1 MRDPSPRRVFLLVT
15 YIPSLRLLESTV
27 VGECVPNRLRP
38 YADSVVR
45 GDRTALV
52 AHPWYCFPCRRLR
65 GTSPNAASAPRQSQP
80 FIALDW
86 VCSFSCWHCLRM
98 LIPHSVLATLLPTT
112 LFSAL
117 DEGADAIAG
126 ESAAAASELVK
137 DATTGILHIS
147 RGIAVI
153 LLVM

>member
-1 MRDPSPRRVFLLVT
+1 
-15 YIPSLRLLESTV
+15 
-27 VGECVPNRLRP
+27 
-38 YADSVVR
+38 
-45 GDRTALV
+45 
-52 AHPWYCFPCRRLR
+52 
-65 GTSPNAASAPRQSQP
+65 
-80 FIALDW
+80 
-86 VCSFSCWHCLRM
+86 M
-98 LIPHSVLATLLPTT
+98 LITHRSVLATLLPTT

-117 DEGADAIAG
+117 DEGADALAG